1 VEELTRRNTK
11 GAAAP
16 RDLCTGVVANAG

>member
-16 RDLCTGVVANAG
+16 RDLRTGVVANAG